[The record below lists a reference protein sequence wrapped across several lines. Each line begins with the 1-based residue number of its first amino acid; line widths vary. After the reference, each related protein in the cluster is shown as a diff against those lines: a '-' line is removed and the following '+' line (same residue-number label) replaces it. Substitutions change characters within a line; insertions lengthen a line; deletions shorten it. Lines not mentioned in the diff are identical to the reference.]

1 MVALLTFT
9 VTSKEERV
17 VMERTH
23 TKVAIIGSGPAGLT
37 AAIYSARA
45 LLDPIV
51 IAGREIGGQL
61 MQTTEVENF
70 PGFPEGIMGP
80 ELMQNMRQQA
90 ARFGTEIIEEN
101 AVQIDLDQR
110 PFRIKT
116 ESQAFTADTVVIATG
131 ASAKWLG
138 LESEARLKGHGV
150 SSCATCDGF
159 FFRGKE
165 IVVVGGGDSAMEE
178 ATFLTRFASKVYL
191 VHRRA
196 ELRASKIMQEKAKAD
211 PKIELVLNS
220 EIEEILGQDKVSGI
234 KLKSNQTG
242 EVRELPVE
250 GVFIAIGHS
259 PNSGIIT
266 GKIETDEQGYI
277 KQLGDSKT
285 SVAGVFVAGDVHDH
299 KYRQAIT
306 AAGWGCQAALE
317 AERYLAGHNA

>member
-1 MVALLTFT
+1 
-9 VTSKEERV
+9 
-17 VMERTH
+17 MERTH

-70 PGFPEGIMGP
+70 PGFPEGIIGP
-80 ELMQNMRQQA
+80 QLMQNMRQQA
-90 ARFGTEIIEEN
+90 ERFGAEIIEEN

-138 LESEARLKGHGV
+138 LENEARLKGHGV

-211 PKIELVLNS
+211 SKIELVLNS
-220 EIEEILGQDKVSGI
+220 EIEEILGQDKVSGV
-234 KLKSNQTG
+234 KLKNNQTG

-259 PNSGIIT
+259 PNSEIIT

-306 AAGWGCQAALE
+306 AAGWGCQASLE